1 MRHATREQ
9 LSDTE
14 VSRQAARKSRQLL
27 DQFEMDT
34 QLELHERS
42 HAPPAAF
49 PPSAP
54 QRRDIA
60 PVSPPH
66 ALFSAHATPAGALH
80 SYAPRAASSFVNGLC
95 SHVRCSRHQSDE
107 GSRLGSRASAGIFG
121 KDGWAV

>member
-1 MRHATREQ
+1 M
-9 LSDTE
+9 
-14 VSRQAARKSRQLL
+14 SRQAARKSKELL

-66 ALFSAHATPAGALH
+66 ALLSAHGTPTGALH
-80 SYAPRAASSFVNGLC
+80 SYTRGAASSFANGLRLR
-95 SHVRCSRHQSDE
+95 VRWRGWEDT
-107 GSRLGSRASAGIFG
+107 RLGCFRVCCG
-121 KDGWAV
+121 V